1 MIRIRKSL
9 VAPAE
14 LISKGYR
21 TDSVQSAILADQDD
35 KCYLCERIRKTDF
48 QVEHLQSRD
57 KFPDKK
63 NCWENLFVAC
73 AYCNQKK
80 SDGFDDICNPTK
92 TNVECDITQKIDFC
106 AKKVVFKAK
115 LADSTLEKTAE
126 LLTRLYNGTKPGL
139 RTIREERFCNEFIQQ
154 MNVFQQA
161 VVRYMERGDNEAE
174 IKQMLDIKAEN
185 LGFKYSI
192 LAETPSLMDKFK
204 DSVKWNRV

>member
-9 VAPAE
+9 VAPAG
-14 LISKGYR
+14 LARKGYGA
-21 TDSVQSAILADQDD
+21 DSVQAAILADQDD
-35 KCYLCERIRKTDF
+35 KCYLCERQRDTDF
-48 QVEHLQSRD
+48 QIEHLQCRD
-57 KFPDKK
+57 NYPEKM

-80 SDGFDDICNPTK
+80 SDSFDDICNPTT
-92 TNVECDITQKIDFC
+92 TNVECDIVQKIDFC
-106 AKKVVFKAK
+106 AKKVVFKAR
-115 LADSTLEKTAE
+115 LADCVLEKTAE

-139 RTIREERFCNEFIQQ
+139 RTTREDRFYKTFVQQ
-154 MNVFQQA
+154 MNVFRQA
-161 VVRYMERGDNEAE
+161 VVRYMECGDNETE
-174 IKQMLDIKAEN
+174 IRQMLDIKAEN